1 MMNNK
6 KKPMTKEAVSRI
18 HSAEATSNGGGVS
31 KDSFTARAQ
40 KVVAAPPAKPAKN
53 K

>member
-1 MMNNK
+1 MSNS
-6 KKPMTKEAVSRI
+6 KKPMTTEAVSRI
-18 HSAEATSNGGGVS
+18 HSAETRSNGGGVS

-40 KVVAAPPAKPAKN
+40 KTAAVTPPKPETK